1 MSKVTDCARALG
13 EAIVASEEYKN
24 MQVTEQA
31 AMSDP
36 TVAELMA
43 RYMELKQALGDAM
56 CQPDADPEVISRY
69 GQEMD
74 EIQQTLNNM
83 PSIDAMTSSRKAFSA
98 MMNQVI
104 NDPHYYPKDID
115 NYDDSVEY
123 VREICIK
130 RAEFIEARM
139 ESYAKVFNYKVN

>member
-43 RYMELKQALGDAM
+43 RYMELKNKLGDAM
-56 CQPDADPEVISRY
+56 CQPDADADVITRY

-74 EIQQTLNNM
+74 EVQQQLTAM
-83 PSIDAMTSSRKAFSA
+83 PAVDAMTNARQQFSEL
-98 MMNQVI
+98 MTQV
-104 NDPHYYPKDID
+104 NH
-115 NYDDSVEY
+115 VLEY
-123 VREICIK
+123 IITGELPQSGGC
-130 RAEFIEARM
+130 
-139 ESYAKVFNYKVN
+139 SGNCSGCSGCH

>member
-43 RYMELKQALGDAM
+43 RYMELKTALGDAM
-56 CQPDADPEVISRY
+56 CQPDADADVITRY

-74 EIQQTLNNM
+74 EVQQQLTAM
-83 PSIDAMTSSRKAFSA
+83 PAVDAMTSARQQFSEL
-98 MMNQVI
+98 MTQV
-104 NDPHYYPKDID
+104 NH
-115 NYDDSVEY
+115 VL
-123 VREICIK
+123 
-130 RAEFIEARM
+130 EFIITGELPQ
-139 ESYAKVFNYKVN
+139 SSGGCSGNCSGCSGCH

>member
-74 EIQQTLNNM
+74 EVQQQLTAM
-83 PSIDAMTSSRKAFSA
+83 PAVDAMTSARQQFSEL
-98 MMNQVI
+98 MNQV
-104 NDPHYYPKDID
+104 NH
-115 NYDDSVEY
+115 VL
-123 VREICIK
+123 
-130 RAEFIEARM
+130 EFIITGELPQ
-139 ESYAKVFNYKVN
+139 SGGCSGNCSGCSGCH

>member
-13 EAIVASEEYKN
+13 EAIVASQEYKN

-43 RYMELKQALGDAM
+43 RYMELKNALGDAM
-56 CQPDADPEVISRY
+56 CQPDADAEVISRY

-74 EIQQTLNNM
+74 DVQQQLTAM
-83 PSIDAMTSSRKAFSA
+83 PAVDAMTSARQQFSEL
-98 MMNQVI
+98 MNQV
-104 NDPHYYPKDID
+104 NH
-115 NYDDSVEY
+115 VL
-123 VREICIK
+123 
-130 RAEFIEARM
+130 EFIITGELPQ
-139 ESYAKVFNYKVN
+139 SGGCSGNCSGCSGCH

>member
-43 RYMELKQALGDAM
+43 RYMELKNALGDAM
-56 CQPDADPEVISRY
+56 CQPDADANVISRY
-69 GQEMD
+69 GKEMD
-74 EIQQTLNNM
+74 EVQQQLTAM
-83 PSIDAMTSSRKAFSA
+83 PAVDAMTSARQQFSEL
-98 MMNQVI
+98 MNQV
-104 NDPHYYPKDID
+104 NH
-115 NYDDSVEY
+115 VL
-123 VREICIK
+123 
-130 RAEFIEARM
+130 EFIITGELPQ
-139 ESYAKVFNYKVN
+139 SGGCSGNCSSCSGCH